1 MQSINIIKQCNQAIH
16 PIHRYIDISI
26 YSYSIILS
34 YLPWY
39 KQGTRHLDLNEIS
52 LLTYLG
58 KGIPY
63 GIWDIQ
69 IPDKP
74 SVPYSLPFREEKRS
88 VRYLPYM
95 SSKRTWKDFWIY

>member
-1 MQSINIIKQCNQAIH
+1 MQSINIIKQYNQAIH
-16 PIHRYIDISI
+16 VCRYIDTSI

-34 YLPWY
+34 YE
-39 KQGTRHLDLNEIS
+39 QGTRHLDLNEIR

-58 KGIPY
+58 NGIPY
-63 GIWDIQ
+63 RIWDTQ

-88 VRYLPYM
+88 VRYLHYM
-95 SSKRTWKDFWIY
+95 SSKRT